1 MKAIQDL
8 ISLKGK
14 TAIISGGAVN
24 IGKAITLRLA
34 EAGADVATIYHGSHD
49 KLATLNKA
57 LEKFKVNYLAVQ
69 ADLTSEKE
77 TREAFDQIAEH
88 FRRVDVL
95 VNNAGVFGLSLQEDL
110 EVADWDKVFDLNTK
124 GLFFC
129 TRETVKLMK
138 RGKVGGTIVNIASIN
153 GLHPGFGKTAHYDA
167 SKGAVIAY
175 TKSLAAEVAPYGIRV
190 NAVAPGLV
198 DSEGLRTYASDLAKM
213 VEERTPLQKIATH
226 EDVANAVLFLATDIS
241 SHVTGEILV
250 VDGGYLLT

>member
-1 MKAIQDL
+1 MKPIQDL

-14 TAIISGGAVN
+14 TAIITGGAVN
-24 IGKAITLRLA
+24 IGRVITLRLA
-34 EAGADVATIYHGSHD
+34 EAGADVAVIYHGSHNE
-49 KLATLNKA
+49 LESLRIE
-57 LEKFKVNYLAVQ
+57 LEKFEVKYLAVQ

-77 TREAFDQIAEH
+77 TLAAFDQITEH
-88 FRRVDVL
+88 FGRVDVL
-95 VNNAGVFGLSLQEDL
+95 VNNAGIFGLSLQEDL

-138 RGKVGGTIVNIASIN
+138 HNRVGGTIVNVASIN

-175 TKSLAAEVAPYGIRV
+175 TKSLAAEVASYGIRV

-198 DSEGLRTYASDLAKM
+198 DSEGLRTYAPDLAKM

-226 EDVANAVLFLATDIS
+226 EDVANAVLFLAASIS